1 MARPSLTPDDAPAA
15 LVDAVATLGANIA
28 TARRRRGL
36 RQRDLAEKAGIA
48 RGTLIRVE
56 AGELATGIA
65 AFAAALWAMG
75 LLDALA
81 DLADPAHDEVGLT
94 LEAARAGGRVRVD
107 GGLSDDF

>member
-1 MARPSLTPDDAPAA
+1 
-15 LVDAVATLGANIA
+15 
-28 TARRRRGL
+28 
-36 RQRDLAEKAGIA
+36 
-48 RGTLIRVE
+48 
-56 AGELATGIA
+56 
-65 AFAAALWAMG
+65 MG